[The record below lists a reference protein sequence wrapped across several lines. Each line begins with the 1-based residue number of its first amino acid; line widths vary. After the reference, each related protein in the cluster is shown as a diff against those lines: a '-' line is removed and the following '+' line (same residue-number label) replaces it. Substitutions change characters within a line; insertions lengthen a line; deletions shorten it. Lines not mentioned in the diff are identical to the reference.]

1 VERRQRSGGPQKRR
15 LDDLLGTVA
24 SEWKGLSAGELV
36 FVGVVGLGIFALWL
50 SGPADAATGLLY
62 ALFFGLLA
70 GVAIAVSRKR
80 RAKSTNRQ
88 RR

>member
-1 VERRQRSGGPQKRR
+1 M
-15 LDDLLGTVA
+15 DDLLATVA

-50 SGPADAATGLLY
+50 SGPADAAMGLLY

-80 RAKSTNRQ
+80 RAKPSDRQ

>member
-1 VERRQRSGGPQKRR
+1 

-36 FVGVVGLGIFALWL
+36 FVAVVGVGIFALWL

-62 ALFFGLLA
+62 ALLLGLLA
-70 GVAIAVSRKR
+70 GVAIAVARKR
-80 RAKSTNRQ
+80 RARASGQ
-88 RR
+88 RRK